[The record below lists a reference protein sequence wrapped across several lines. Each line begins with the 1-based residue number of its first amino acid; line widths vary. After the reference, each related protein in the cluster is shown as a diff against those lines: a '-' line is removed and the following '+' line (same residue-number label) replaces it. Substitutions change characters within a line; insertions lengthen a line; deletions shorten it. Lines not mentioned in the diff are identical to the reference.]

1 MSTLYE
7 CRYCGHMSPH
17 PWITCLRC
25 DGRWV
30 EWGLCWLPGHLERL
44 RKVEGE
50 REVAQTGLR
59 EAMCELAK
67 IDALFS
73 DYCDGEIFDKVKDL
87 IAECDKLQAELDV
100 SGYVERTNELLSQRE
115 QARDTACRMME
126 EAEQLRAE
134 LASANEVLRRLR
146 RQEER

>member
-7 CRYCGHMSPH
+7 CRYCGHMSPN

-25 DGRWV
+25 GGRWV
-30 EWGLCWLPGHLERL
+30 EWGLSWLPGHLERL
-44 RKVEGE
+44 RRVEQE
-50 REVAQTGLR
+50 R
-59 EAMCELAK
+59 
-67 IDALFS
+67 D
-73 DYCDGEIFDKVKDL
+73 
-87 IAECDKLQAELDV
+87 
-100 SGYVERTNELLSQRE
+100 

-126 EAEQLRAE
+126 EAEQLKSE